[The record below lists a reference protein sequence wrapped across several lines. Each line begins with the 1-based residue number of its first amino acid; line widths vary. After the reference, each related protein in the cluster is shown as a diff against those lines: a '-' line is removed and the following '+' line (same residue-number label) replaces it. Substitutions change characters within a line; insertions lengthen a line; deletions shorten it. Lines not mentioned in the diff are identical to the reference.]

1 MKEIITNQFKN
12 PTGVLG
18 KIAGKI
24 MAYENEELY
33 EWTFDQLSITPND
46 TLLEVGF
53 GPGEG
58 MHMLF
63 EKYPTI
69 QIDGVDPS
77 EEMVKNASKRNQEQ
91 LNRNQL
97 RLFNGTVLGIPNP
110 MVYDKI
116 FSVNSYPLWENQEAC
131 IQKIHSLLK
140 ENGKLTITVQPRQE
154 EATEEQAHAFAEEI
168 REVLTNT
175 GFKSIKVQTKPL
187 KPCLSINVTA
197 IK

>member
-18 KIAGKI
+18 KLAGKI

-33 EWTFDQLSITPND
+33 EWTFDQLAITPND

-63 EKYPTI
+63 KKHPTI

-77 EEMVKNASKRNQEQ
+77 KDMVKTASKRNQEY
-91 LNRNQL
+91 LEHNQL
-97 RLFNGTVLGIPNP
+97 RLFDGTVLEFPTP
-110 MVYDKI
+110 MVYDKV
-116 FSVNSYPLWENQEAC
+116 FSVNSYPLWDNQEAC
-131 IQKIHSLLK
+131 IQKIYTLLK
-140 ENGKLTITVQPRQE
+140 VNGQLTITVQPRQE
-154 EATEEQAHAFAEEI
+154 EANEEQAYAYADEI
-168 REVLTNT
+168 KEVLANT
-175 GFKSIKVQTKPL
+175 GFKSIKVQTKQI

-197 IK
+197 TK

>member
-1 MKEIITNQFKN
+1 MKEIFTNQFKN

-18 KIAGKI
+18 KLAGKI

-33 EWTFDQLSITPND
+33 DWTFNQLSITPND

-63 EKYPTI
+63 DKYPTI

-77 EEMVKNASKRNQEQ
+77 EEMVKNASKRNQEH
-91 LNRNQL
+91 LDRNQL
-97 RLFNGTVLGIPNP
+97 RLFNGTVLEIPNP
-110 MVYDKI
+110 MVYDNI
-116 FSVNSYPLWENQEAC
+116 FSVNSYPLWDNQEAC

-140 ENGKLTITVQPRQE
+140 ENGQVTITVQPRQE
-154 EATEEQAHAFAEEI
+154 EANEEQAHEYAEEI
-168 REVLTNT
+168 KEVLTKT
-175 GFKSIKVQTKPL
+175 GFKSVKVQTKPM

-197 IK
+197 TK